1 MSSAL
6 EIDPEA
12 HSRPLWYV
20 YGVVPGELIL
30 GDKSDWPS
38 VGQAGDVELVRE
50 GALAAVASPVAPS
63 EFDQPNLDSRVQEA
77 DWLEEK
83 IRAHEQVLE
92 LVLGRSAVVPFRFCT
107 VYRSRE
113 ALRAFLA
120 EHRSELEAT
129 LERIRG
135 KVERGV
141 KAFADRSRL
150 AQALTT
156 GAEEDSVGESRS
168 GGRAYL
174 ERRLA
179 EQRNAEELERLGLE
193 LIGKLHARLD
203 QEAEEST
210 FLPLQTREVSGRSED
225 MLMNAAFLVE
235 AESPGLEHALADL
248 RREFEPL
255 GMFFELTGP
264 WPPYNFVPGE
274 LA

>member
-1 MSSAL
+1 MISAL

-12 HSRPLWYV
+12 KTRPLWYV
-20 YGVVPGELIL
+20 YGVVPGDLIP
-30 GDKSDWPS
+30 GDESEWPS
-38 VGQAGDVELVRE
+38 VGRAGDVELVRE
-50 GALAAVASPVAPS
+50 GALAALASPVAPS
-63 EFDQPNLDSRVQEA
+63 EFDQPSLESRLREA
-77 DWLEEK
+77 SWLEEK

-92 LVLGRSAVVPFRFCT
+92 LVLGHSPVVPFRFCT

-113 ALRAFLA
+113 ALRAFLS

-129 LERIRG
+129 LERISG

-141 KAFADRSRL
+141 KAFADRNRL
-150 AQALTT
+150 AQATMATT
-156 GAEEDSVGESRS
+156 EDSVVEGRS

-174 ERRLA
+174 EGRLA
-179 EQRNAEELERLGLE
+179 EQRNKEEIERMAME
-193 LIGKLHARLD
+193 LVEKVHARLD

-210 FLPLQTREVSGRSED
+210 FLPPQTRDVSGRPDD
-225 MLMNAAFLVE
+225 MLMNAAYLVE

-248 RREFEPL
+248 RRDLGPL
-255 GMFFELTGP
+255 GIAFELTGP

>member
-6 EIDPEA
+6 EIDPRTA
-12 HSRPLWYV
+12 TRTVWYV
-20 YGVVPGELIL
+20 YGVVPGGLTG
-30 GDKSDWPS
+30 GDTANWPS
-38 VGQAGDVELVRE
+38 VGQVGDVELVQE
-50 GALAAVASPVAPS
+50 GALAALVSPVAPS
-63 EFDQPNLDSRVQEA
+63 EFDQPGLDSRLQEA
-77 DWLEEK
+77 AWLEEK

-92 LVLGRSAVVPFRFCT
+92 RVLGRFPVVPFRFCT

-120 EHRSELEAT
+120 EHRSELETT
-129 LERIRG
+129 LARITG

-150 AQALTT
+150 AQATMATT
-156 GAEEDSVGESRS
+156 EHSVPEGRS

-174 ERRLA
+174 EQRLA
-179 EQRNAEELERLGLE
+179 EQRNKEEIERMALALVE
-193 LIGKLHARLD
+193 KVHARLD

-210 FLPLQTREVSGRSED
+210 FLPLQTRDVSGRPED
-225 MLMNAAFLVE
+225 MLMNAAYLVE
-235 AESPGLEHALADL
+235 GESPGLERALADL
-248 RREFEPL
+248 RRDLGPL
-255 GMFFELTGP
+255 GISFELTGP